1 MFTINVLTTKR
12 RRPSPYDFLVTT
24 TIILI
29 WECPRPMGWHPIKY
43 DCSISRWWLEVY
55 RAICLAFL
63 SDCEGKF
70 TKKSP
75 NSMLINAKITQIEAN
90 LFTFRSIVYSMKEKL
105 QSLRSEFIF
114 DGKSAWRFQEDSK
127 LAHFQAKS
135 ITWRQEGRLLTL
147 DTRREY
153 WRYPATHT
161 GLDSCEITR
170 SWHYVFSAEFK
181 YDLILL
187 SLKRSLHVWR
197 HTWRRKLQ
205 WWWEWLTILSWVP

>member
-1 MFTINVLTTKR
+1 MLKSHKLR
-12 RRPSPYDFLVTT
+12 
-24 TIILI
+24 LI
-29 WECPRPMGWHPIKY
+29 
-43 DCSISRWWLEVY
+43 CSLFAQSCIQWKKNCNLCVQNF
-55 RAICLAFL
+55 IF
-63 SDCEGKF
+63 EGK
-70 TKKSP
+70 
-75 NSMLINAKITQIEAN
+75 
-90 LFTFRSIVYSMKEKL
+90 R
-105 QSLRSEFIF
+105 
-114 DGKSAWRFQEDSK
+114 AWRFQEDRK
-127 LAHFQAKS
+127 LAHSQSKS

-161 GLDSCEITR
+161 GLDSCAITR

-205 WWWEWLTILSWVP
+205 WWWEWLTILSWVLQWIAETPPTCSRGCEGSNSAHTSQVLKADSRL